1 MPALSCRAAA
11 GEPQFL
17 GFALRGRICRL
28 LVFGAEPVF
37 CSTGVVFGWVAARC
51 LAPSSPPEP
60 TLGNGSL
67 PETHQ
72 LKGEQAG

>member
-1 MPALSCRAAA
+1 MPALSCRVA
-11 GEPQFL
+11 GESRFS
-17 GFALRGRICRL
+17 GFAPRRICRL
-28 LVFGAEPVF
+28 LVFGGEPVF
-37 CSTGVVFGWVAARC
+37 GSRGVVFGLAGGRC